1 MELDARSGVQFNM
14 KALVVLAMLAFAP
27 ALYAA
32 PAQPNKEAAQPAAW
46 LQHNLIVALHDLPET
61 YSCNDLW
68 YKFRD
73 VLLEIGAR
81 ADYQIVPYD
90 CGTRSPQV
98 QLNFMLPE
106 PLSASQA
113 QYADL
118 DAKPQTV
125 ELRPGEPATLNT
137 SDCDLVSQM
146 SSSFFPAIPLRVVS
160 SQLECTATGKAKPHF
175 ELSVAAVT
183 PAQQP
188 SPALAAQPTAKSPQ
202 PDRH

>member
-1 MELDARSGVQFNM
+1 MELEGRPTVQFNM
-14 KALVVLAMLAFAP
+14 KALIVFAMLAFAP
-27 ALYAA
+27 ATYAA
-32 PAQPNKEAAQPAAW
+32 ATAQPDKEAAQPAAW
-46 LQHNLIVALHDLPET
+46 LQHNLIVALHDLPKT

-90 CGTRSPQV
+90 CDSRSPQV
-98 QLNFMLPE
+98 QLNFMLPQ
-106 PLSASQA
+106 PLNPSDQ

-118 DAKPQTV
+118 EAKSRTV
-125 ELRPGEPATLNT
+125 ELQPGTPSTLNA

-146 SSSFFPAIPLRVVS
+146 NSSFFPAIPLKVVS
-160 SQLECTATGKAKPHF
+160 SHLDCTATPKAKPHF
-175 ELSVAAVT
+175 ELSVAALT

-188 SPALAAQPTAKSPQ
+188 SPALAAQPAAKSP
-202 PDRH
+202 